1 MLTLPPAVRIF
12 VAVDATDMRKQFDG
26 LIALVRDG
34 MKEDPFAGHVYAFAN
49 RRRDRIKLLYFD
61 RSGFWV
67 SAKRLEQGT
76 FAWPSAA
83 AGAGPVEWR
92 AADLALLL
100 SGVDPTR
107 VARRKWWVREGA
119 AADSKK

>member
-12 VAVDATDMRKQFDG
+12 VAVEATDMRKQFDG

-34 MKEDPFAGHVYAFAN
+34 MKEDPFAGHVFAFAN

-83 AGAGPVEWR
+83 SGAGPVEWR

-107 VARRKWWVREGA
+107 VARRKWWVREA
-119 AADSKK
+119 ATPDPKK